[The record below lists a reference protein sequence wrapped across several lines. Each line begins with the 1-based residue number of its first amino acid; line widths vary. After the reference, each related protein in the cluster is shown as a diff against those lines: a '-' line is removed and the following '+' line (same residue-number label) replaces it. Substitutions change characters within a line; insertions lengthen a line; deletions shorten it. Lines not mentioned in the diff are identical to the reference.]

1 MAARGG
7 GDTGRGD
14 RARGDRGRGL
24 ARREALA
31 LGLTAA
37 GALLTGYA
45 LRGLGEAE
53 AAPLRP
59 PGALGED
66 DFAAACIRCFQ
77 CATVCPNQCIRF
89 HVLSDGPKRAFTPYI
104 RAREQACILC
114 MRCTQACPTD
124 ALTPIADSPDVIA
137 AEVRM
142 GTAVVDENMCYSYA
156 GRICGVCFY
165 ACPFPG
171 SALSLKAGARP
182 VIDEKACVGCGSCE
196 RACIHL
202 PQAIRVTPA
211 AMKPAAA

>member
-1 MAARGG
+1 MADSEG
-7 GDTGRGD
+7 
-14 RARGDRGRGL
+14 GDRGRGL
-24 ARREALA
+24 GRREALL

-37 GALLTGYA
+37 GSLLAGYA
-45 LRGLGEAE
+45 LRGAAEAD

-59 PGALGED
+59 PGALGEAE
-66 DFAAACIRCFQ
+66 FAAACIRCFQ
-77 CATVCPNQCIRF
+77 CGSVCPNQCIRF
-89 HVLSDGPKRAFTPYI
+89 HTLADGPNRSFTPYI
-104 RAREQACILC
+104 RPREQACILC

-124 ALTPIADSPDVIA
+124 ALAPIAATPQAIA
-137 AEVRM
+137 AKVRM

-171 SALSLKAGARP
+171 TALSLKAGARP
-182 VIDEKACVGCGSCE
+182 VVSEAACVGCGNCE

-211 AMKPAAA
+211 GMKQAGV